1 MSRYRR
7 LSLRGRMLVLLVG
20 VTTILLV
27 VMGSVS
33 TYLLA
38 RRVDAQIA
46 QANANLSTQA
56 DNLKLNPGAL
66 ASLMSSKPGQYLVA
80 EVPIQ
85 RQLTAR
91 AITTG
96 GQTGQLVTVIDG
108 WLAGPAFAPI
118 RTIALQGQLAQ
129 ATALLS
135 IRGCQRF
142 PDLGAGCKQPFA
154 VSSQL
159 SEVAR
164 IVPMLAAGG
173 QPDPAR
179 RAILFVAQPVSSG
192 PAEVRGFIIAEL
204 ITGAAL
210 IALVALGGE
219 WLIGRGLEPLAK
231 MTTTANEISA
241 RGDLTARMP
250 DADDQDEVGRL
261 GASINTMLDRI
272 QQAFSSRLH
281 SEQKVRE
288 FAADASHELRT
299 PLTTIR
305 GYAELYRQGAL
316 GPEQLPNA
324 MRRIEQEAQRMSTLV
339 AELLELARL
348 DRTSSL
354 DLTETDLAGIVRDAV
369 ADAVAVEP
377 ERPVR
382 AEAPPRLVAVV
393 DEPRIRQVLAN
404 LLGNVRAHTPV
415 TTPVAVRLGA
425 ITGGVLLEVADAG
438 PGMSSD
444 DAIRAFD
451 RFHRA
456 AERSAGSWPAA
467 GDGQPEASQNGHD
480 GGALA
485 SLQLAGVHRGERAG
499 PAARGRGPR
508 EQPVAERSGGSGLG
522 LSIVQAIA
530 NAHGGRAT
538 LESRPGKGTKVRVWL
553 PVRTVP

>member
-1 MSRYRR
+1 MSGTRR
-7 LSLRGRMLVLLVG
+7 LSLRGRMLVMLVG

-27 VMGSVS
+27 VMGTVS

-38 RRVDAQIA
+38 RRVDAQI
-46 QANANLSTQA
+46 SQA
-56 DNLKLNPGAL
+56 DTNLAIRAGNLVRLAETGPAGVSIWLRSRPG
-66 ASLMSSKPGQYLVA
+66 GYTVA
-80 EVPIQ
+80 EVPI
-85 RQLTAR
+85 RPGLH
-91 AITTG
+91 AIPMTTSKSS
-96 GQTGQLVTVIDG
+96 DE
-108 WLAGPAFAPI
+108 LAAAVNDLLASPAAAPI
-118 RTIALQGQLAQ
+118 REQAQLGQVSDAVDLVA
-129 ATALLS
+129 AN
-135 IRGCQRF
+135 GCRQF
-142 PDLGAGCKQPFA
+142 PYVGCKPFDLTPRLNA
-154 VSSQL
+154 
-159 SEVAR
+159 VAR
-164 IVPMLAAGG
+164 WIPLIAPTGQAVPGG
-173 QPDPAR
+173 
-179 RAILFVAQPVSSG
+179 RAVLFVAQPVSTG

-219 WLIGRGLEPLAK
+219 WLIGRGLEPLDK
-231 MTTTANEISA
+231 MTGTANEISA

-250 DADDQDEVGRL
+250 DADIQDEVGRL

-316 GPEQLPNA
+316 GPDQLPSA

-354 DLTETDLAGIVRDAV
+354 DLTETDLAAIVRDAV
-369 ADAVAVEP
+369 ADAIAVEP
-377 ERPVR
+377 ARPVR

-404 LLGNVRAHTPV
+404 LLGNVRAHTPT

-438 PGMSSD
+438 PGMSSG

-456 AERSAGSWPAA
+456 AERSA
-467 GDGQPEASQNGHD
+467 DGWANGHD
-480 GGALA
+480 GGPPGRGAQAGRGGPGSAGA
-485 SLQLAGVHRGERAG
+485 SAARAHTAAAER
-499 PAARGRGPR
+499 PAAERPGT
-508 EQPVAERSGGSGLG
+508 ERSGGSGLG

-538 LESRPGKGTKVRVWL
+538 LESRPGKGTKVRLWL
-553 PVRTVP
+553 PVRVVS